1 MSEEPLPALTED
13 RAVLRAWKR
22 AIRDHGKAHVYQ
34 ALAPLVLE
42 ALARVDDGDLGSP
55 GHGERFGRPRDR
67 AAKAALVIEHANWPT
82 GSPDALVRDNGHGL
96 RAPGSLRLRAAWAL
110 IEAMSAP
117 SRFHVAVMECVR
129 CLAESD
135 PELVERAAAAL

>member
-1 MSEEPLPALTED
+1 M
-13 RAVLRAWKR
+13 LRVWKR
-22 AIRDHGKAHVYQ
+22 AIRDHGKEHVYGS
-34 ALAPLVLE
+34 LAPLVLQ
-42 ALARVDDGDLGSP
+42 ALSRIDDSDLGSP

-67 AAKAALVIEHANWPT
+67 AAQAALVIAHANWPT
-82 GSPDALVRDNGHGL
+82 APLGVLSRDDGRGL

-117 SRFHVAVMECVR
+117 SRFHVAVMVCLR

-135 PELVERAAAAL
+135 PELVARAAAML